1 MKNNPISRILVP
13 ATHAM
18 VLCFLLA
25 SGVSALAQ
33 SGNGESGNGRC
44 SNRTLNGSYG
54 FLLDGTILGPNL
66 PLRGVVMQHY
76 DGNGNITQVDH
87 VVTDGGPPPQEWTP
101 GTGSYTV
108 NPDCTGSAVLI
119 IPGNPLSPVNLHF
132 VVVNNGKQI
141 NQVVD
146 ANAVTAVGIKVN

>member
-1 MKNNPISRILVP
+1 MKDNLISKILVG
-13 ATHAM
+13 ATHTMA
-18 VLCFLLA
+18 LCFLLA

-33 SGNGESGNGRC
+33 SGNGEPGNGHC

-54 FLLDGTILGPNL
+54 FLLDGTILGPNF
-66 PLRGVVMQHY
+66 PFRGVVMQRY

-87 VVTDGGPPPQEWTP
+87 IMLNGGPPPQEWTP
-101 GTGSYTV
+101 GTGTYTV
-108 NPDCTGSAVLI
+108 NQECTGAATLHT
-119 IPGNPLSPVNLHF
+119 PQGTLDLHF

-146 ANAVTAVGIKVN
+146 ANAVTLSAARLIDR

>member
-1 MKNNPISRILVP
+1 MKNNLISRSFVP
-13 ATHAM
+13 AIHATI
-18 VLCFLLA
+18 LCCLLA
-25 SGVSALAQ
+25 SGVSAVAQ
-33 SGNGESGNGRC
+33 SDNREPDHGRC

-54 FLLDGTILGPNL
+54 FLLDGTILGSNFPF
-66 PLRGVVMQHY
+66 RGVVMQRY

-87 VVTDGGPPPQEWTP
+87 IVLNGGPPPQEWTP
-101 GTGSYTV
+101 GTGTYTV
-108 NPDCTGSAVLI
+108 NQDCTGAATLHTPEGTVD
-119 IPGNPLSPVNLHF
+119 LHF